1 MEIIQKSLPSI
12 ITWQNIL
19 PLAYL
24 LLALTTKYYIC
35 LFFTVK
41 HYYILYLDPHTCNYW
56 PFLEPTNFIFYGIA
70 GAAVGY
76 SWHWFTTMRYK
87 NHIRDWAIH
96 RRKKV
101 EKLIEKRQII
111 GDYQKISSIQL

>member
-24 LLALTTKYYIC
+24 PLALTTKYYIC
-35 LFFTVK
+35 LFFTVNPP
-41 HYYILYLDPHTCNYW
+41 LYFVPQSTHFHFLA
-56 PFLEPTNFIFYGIA
+56 FLEPTNFIFYGIA
-70 GAAVGY
+70 GAVVGY